1 MMPASRMLALLTFAV
16 VALQAGSAFGQTTEI
31 EKLFQA
37 LENEQVQP
45 QAAMRE
51 FLDTTPLKN
60 IDAESFNTISSNLQV
75 MKAKIGDVLDSEL
88 VQTKQV
94 GSSVTIYK
102 YLLKGENSVSVW
114 TFIYYRP
121 PTTNGAGS
129 AAQLLHVAFQTDVL
143 ALDEIVPTEE

>member
-1 MMPASRMLALLTFAV
+1 MTSVSRTLALLTFAFA
-16 VALQAGSAFGQTTEI
+16 ALQTGSLFAQTTEI

-37 LENEQVQP
+37 LRGTEVQP
-45 QAAMRE
+45 QEAMRA

-60 IDAESFNTISSNLQV
+60 IDAESFQTITNNLQV
-75 MKAKIGDVLDSEL
+75 MKSKIGNVLDSEL

-121 PTTNGAGS
+121 PKTNGPGS

-143 ALDEIVPTEE
+143 ALDDIVPTEE

>member
-1 MMPASRMLALLTFAV
+1 MHASRTLSLAALAI
-16 VALQAGSAFGQTTEI
+16 VAFQAGSAFGQTTEI

-60 IDAESFNTISSNLQV
+60 IDAESFNTIASNLQV
-75 MKAKIGDVLDSEL
+75 MKSKIGDVLDSEL
-88 VQTKQV
+88 VETKQV

-102 YLLKGENSVSVW
+102 YLLKGSNSVSVW

-121 PTTNGAGS
+121 PAGNGAGS

-143 ALDEIVPTEE
+143 ALDDIVPTEE

>member
-1 MMPASRMLALLTFAV
+1 MSAPRTLALLTFAFA
-16 VALQAGSAFGQTTEI
+16 ALQTGSLFAQTTEI

-37 LENEQVQP
+37 LRTAEVEP
-45 QAAMRE
+45 QDAMRA

-60 IDAESFNTISSNLQV
+60 IDAASFQTITTNLQV
-75 MKAKIGDVLDSEL
+75 MKSKIGNVLDSEL

-114 TFIYYRP
+114 TFIYYRAP
-121 PTTNGAGS
+121 KSNGAGS
-129 AAQLLHVAFQTDVL
+129 GAQLLHVAFQTDVL
-143 ALDEIVPTEE
+143 ALDDIVPTEE